1 MYLENRLGG
10 VRILSRMAQ
19 SDLLEAAHA
28 LLIEN
33 GVSGPVRWLHDG
45 EDEWVFIVDTHAAAN
60 MDEER
65 ASWTEAPS
73 WVALWAAHSGCYLPR
88 RHRLSLLR
96 PRQRPR

>member
-1 MYLENRLGG
+1 VG

-19 SDLLEAAHA
+19 SDLLATARA

-45 EDEWVFIVDTHAAAN
+45 EDEWVFMVDTHAAAN

-65 ASWTEAPS
+65 ATR
-73 WVALWAAHSGCYLPR
+73 ALM
-88 RHRLSLLR
+88 SLLGVKVSVTTDG
-96 PRQRPR
+96 PGWAQRGTPL